1 VAEHCP
7 ELAEGFSD
15 PRAKVVFADGFTFFD
30 TTKDLFD
37 VIIVDSYDPGG
48 PVQSLE
54 TIGFYKLVHA
64 HLDKGGIAVV
74 QTDSPTMK
82 SEALRTTIT
91 NISSLFVGYK
101 PYTCSIP
108 SFPEGICSFLAC
120 FKDKGTPGHFDE
132 SRFSSIA
139 PQCNYYNEDV
149 HKGAF
154 LLPQYLKK
162 LMGS

>member
-1 VAEHCP
+1 MKYSTVKTATVVEIDRLVKDTVAEHYP
-7 ELAEGFSD
+7 DLAEGFKD
-15 PRAKVVFADGFTFFD
+15 NRAKVVFADGFTFFD

-91 NISSLFVGYK
+91 NIHRSLWATN
-101 PYTCSIP
+101 PIP
-108 SFPEGICSFLAC
+108 ARSPRFLKA
-120 FKDKGTPGHFDE
+120 
-132 SRFSSIA
+132 SA
-139 PQCNYYNEDV
+139 
-149 HKGAF
+149 AF
-154 LLPQYLKK
+154 LPASRTRALPAILTKAD
-162 LMGS
+162 SRR